1 MLLLRK
7 DSHALIQ
14 IFDLTIL
21 GRVPFMDFQCTQPIM
36 PSWAVHLDTARREY
50 LQGLML
56 VSAYVFVFWSKA
68 RRWNRQLHFEIGFHE
83 ANIAFVLEVMKSKSE
98 DTFAGF
104 YGIYFIYFLVYRM
117 RRRPWL
123 SMENKCNIHD
133 TIVML
138 RNQLG
143 EVGKGSKS

>member
-21 GRVPFMDFQCTQPIM
+21 GRVPFMDFQWTQLIM

-50 LQGLML
+50 LLGLLL

-68 RRWNRQLHFEIGFHE
+68 RRWNKQLDFEIGFHE
-83 ANIAFVLEVMKSKSE
+83 ANTAFVLVVIKSKSE
-98 DTFAGF
+98 DTLAGF
-104 YGIYFIYFLVYRM
+104 YGICSGGIYFIYSLVYRM

-133 TIVML
+133 TIACS
-138 RNQLG
+138 G
-143 EVGKGSKS
+143 AS